1 MSDKAKVQKV
11 QTRLTGKLAIEFNK
25 YREQQEMG
33 EAEAA
38 RDLIRKQLFANGNKP
53 TSITGKVETR

>member
-1 MSDKAKVQKV
+1 MADKAKIQKV
-11 QTRLTGKLAIEFNK
+11 QTRLTGKLAIEFNR

-38 RDLIRKQLFANGNKP
+38 RDLIRKQLLANGNKQ
-53 TSITGKVETR
+53 TGVNAKVEK